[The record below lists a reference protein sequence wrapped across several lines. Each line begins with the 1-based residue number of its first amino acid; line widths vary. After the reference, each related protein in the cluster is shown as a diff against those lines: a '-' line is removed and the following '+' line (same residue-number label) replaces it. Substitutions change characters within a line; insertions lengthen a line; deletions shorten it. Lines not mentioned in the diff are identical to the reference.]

1 MLPIGDAPP
10 RGLMNLS
17 PSPLPLPL
25 PLLRL
30 PAAEESMTLS
40 TSSMSACKPAKDAL
54 ASSAAMAAAQ
64 GATLLH
70 ERDGYSVD
78 VNRHR
83 PYTY

>member
-1 MLPIGDAPP
+1 MVWCIWTLLNWLGIGAVV
-10 RGLMNLS
+10 
-17 PSPLPLPL
+17 
-25 PLLRL
+25 
-30 PAAEESMTLS
+30 TLS
-40 TSSMSACKPAKDAL
+40 TSSMSACISAKDAL

-70 ERDGYSVD
+70 ELDGYSVD